1 MPVVARF
8 PGRPRAAACTSIAAR
23 LAADWANISLCALGL
38 LILWDASGLDLP
50 LARVFGDSHG
60 FALRGAYWLEVVF
73 HQRARDLGWLL
84 LAGIAVGSRFPI
96 GFIRALT
103 PRERLGLWALPLLCL
118 SAITLMKYGSATSC
132 PWDLRE
138 FGGTLEHVSHWLP
151 GVTDGGGGHC
161 FPAGHASTGFAFM
174 AGFFVLARA
183 QPRLAMAWLV
193 TALLVGLALGLS
205 QQVRGAHFTS
215 HTLWTA
221 WICWTLGGLAH
232 RALGLQASL
241 AKAA

>member
-1 MPVVARF
+1 MLAPARF
-8 PGRPRAAACTSIAAR
+8 SGPARPTITAR
-23 LAADWANISLCALGL
+23 LAADWANVSLGALAL
-38 LILWDASGLDLP
+38 LILWDASGMDLP
-50 LARVFGDSHG
+50 LARLFGDRHG
-60 FALRGAYWLEVVF
+60 FALRGAYWLEVVL
-73 HQRARDLGWLL
+73 HQRARDLGWLV
-84 LAGIAVGSRFPI
+84 LAAIAVGSRFPL
-96 GFIRALT
+96 GFLRALT
-103 PRERLGLWALPLLCL
+103 ARERVGLWALPLLCL
-118 SAITLMKYGSATSC
+118 LAITLLKYASATSC

-138 FGGTLEHVSHWLP
+138 FGGALEPVSHWLP

-174 AGFFVLARA
+174 AGFFVLGRA
-183 QPRLAMAWLV
+183 HPRLALGWLV
-193 TALLVGLALGLS
+193 TALLVGLGLGLS

-232 RALGLQASL
+232 RALGFQASL